1 MHNPHVRERARR
13 LRQRLRRYVRPAFLG
28 TLRRT
33 QPLSDDFGYDRGT
46 PVDRFYIERFLAQHR
61 SHIRGRVLE
70 VKEPIYTGRFG
81 DHVNR
86 SDVLDVDAN
95 NPRATFIADLAEADA
110 LPSEA
115 FDCFILT
122 QTLQYIY
129 RADAA
134 IRHAHR
140 VLQPGG
146 VLLATVPAV
155 SRVVYPPDVASDYW
169 RFTAAACSKL
179 FGEAFGPEHVT
190 VRAHG
195 NVLTCIAFLAG
206 MAREELTRDELDVDD
221 PPFPVIITICAIKDH
236 SAGSR

>member
-1 MHNPHVRERARR
+1 MIESLAVTFSISTPATR
-13 LRQRLRRYVRPAFLG
+13 VRP
-28 TLRRT
+28 
-33 QPLSDDFGYDRGT
+33 S
-46 PVDRFYIERFLAQHR
+46 
-61 SHIRGRVLE
+61 S
-70 VKEPIYTGRFG
+70 PIWRQ
-81 DHVNR
+81 
-86 SDVLDVDAN
+86 
-95 NPRATFIADLAEADA
+95 ADG
-110 LPSEA
+110 LPSDT

-155 SRVVYPPDVASDYW
+155 SRVAYPPEVAPDYW

-179 FGEAFGPEHVT
+179 FGEAFGPDQVT

-206 MAREELTRDELDVDD
+206 MALEELKRAELDADD
-221 PPFPVIITICAIKDH
+221 PLFPTDRDRLCRQAP
-236 SAGSR
+236 SSSRSVSNDANHLGRDPNPQPT